1 MSNCSRLATISG
13 AWVVVPVMFPAG
25 RARLGTTPVP
35 TGSIAV
41 GKDAD
46 LVIIA
51 GDPATRIGDLR
62 NVQIVFKQGIGYD
75 PAKLVES
82 VRGKVGLF

>member
-1 MSNCSRLATISG
+1 MGDVSR
-13 AWVVVPVMFPAG
+13 
-25 RARLGTTPVP
+25 RADRV
-35 TGSIAV
+35 GSIVV

-46 LVIIA
+46 LVVVA
-51 GDPATRIGDLR
+51 GDPATRIADVR

>member
-1 MSNCSRLATISG
+1 M
-13 AWVVVPVMFPAG
+13 
-25 RARLGTTPVP
+25 
-35 TGSIAV
+35 GSIVV

-46 LVIIA
+46 LVVIA
-51 GDPATRIGDLR
+51 GDPATRIADVR
-62 NVQIVFKQGIGYD
+62 NVQIVFKQGVGYD

>member
-1 MSNCSRLATISG
+1 
-13 AWVVVPVMFPAG
+13 
-25 RARLGTTPVP
+25 
-35 TGSIAV
+35 V

-46 LVIIA
+46 LVVVA
-51 GDPATRIGDLR
+51 GDPATRIGDVK